1 MKPLV
6 WAALLSAA
14 VHAAVLWCDP
24 GVHRQPPALS
34 GSQAPIVVSLT
45 YTGVEKEAAAVSRK
59 SEPLPPTSEPKPKP
73 PQPAAAIKRA
83 APSKKAPS
91 PTPPASTPQPVVQ
104 AEPPAIAATQPE
116 ATRQAAAAPTR
127 PSAGPAAPAQAGN
140 PAPSRNG
147 IQTSSPTTAGNI
159 LIPAAP
165 LYRQN
170 PPPPYPRI
178 AKARGY
184 QGRTLLNVLVGRDG
198 RVLDAAVAA
207 SSGYGLLDEA
217 ALKAVAE
224 WIFEPAKSGGETVE
238 MWVKVPIR
246 FQIR

>member
-1 MKPLV
+1 MKPLL

-34 GSQAPIVVSLT
+34 GSQAPIVVSLA

-59 SEPLPPTSEPKPKP
+59 SAPLPPTSEPKPKP
-73 PQPAAAIKRA
+73 PQPAAAVKRA

-91 PTPPASTPQPVVQ
+91 PTPPASASQPVVQ

-140 PAPSRNG
+140 PAPFRNG
-147 IQTSSPTTAGNI
+147 IQTSSPTTVGNI

-170 PPPPYPRI
+170 PPPHYPRI

-198 RVLDAAVAA
+198 RVLDAAVAT
-207 SSGYGLLDEA
+207 SSGYSLLDEA

-224 WIFEPAKSGGETVE
+224 WIFEPAKRGDETVE

>member
-1 MKPLV
+1 MKPLA

-34 GSQAPIVVSLT
+34 GSQAPIVVSLA

-59 SEPLPPTSEPKPKP
+59 SAPLPPTSEPKPKP

-91 PTPPASTPQPVVQ
+91 PTPPASAPQPVVQ
-104 AEPPAIAATQPE
+104 AEPPAIAAAQPE
-116 ATRQAAAAPTR
+116 VTRQAAAASTR

-198 RVLDAAVAA
+198 RVLDAAVAT

-224 WIFEPAKSGGETVE
+224 WIFEPAKRGDEAVE

>member
-34 GSQAPIVVSLT
+34 GSQAPIVVSLA

-59 SEPLPPTSEPKPKP
+59 SAPLPPTSEPKPKP

-91 PTPPASTPQPVVQ
+91 PTPPASAPQPVVQ
-104 AEPPAIAATQPE
+104 AEPPAIAAAQPE
-116 ATRQAAAAPTR
+116 VTRQAAAASTR

-198 RVLDAAVAA
+198 RVLDAAVAT

-224 WIFEPAKSGGETVE
+224 WIFEPAKRGDEAVE

>member
-34 GSQAPIVVSLT
+34 GSQAPIVVSLA

-59 SEPLPPTSEPKPKP
+59 SAPLPPTSEPKPKP

-91 PTPPASTPQPVVQ
+91 PTPPASAPQPVVQ
-104 AEPPAIAATQPE
+104 AEPPAIAAAQPE
-116 ATRQAAAAPTR
+116 VTRQAAAASTR

-224 WIFEPAKSGGETVE
+224 WIFEPAKRGDEAVE